1 MSTDE
6 GVGGEGVSTGVDLTL
21 SFRSCVG
28 TRGGNTVLL
37 DWAGTAMTSRPVL
50 LSAMGIR
57 KWQWRGD
64 DVWLGSG
71 SEQGGDVV
79 SKRRGHIVVRGKENR
94 GRGGGGDDWASFR
107 EAKVA

>member
-28 TRGGNTVLL
+28 TRGGSAVLL
-37 DWAGTAMTSRPVL
+37 DWAATVTTSKPVL

-57 KWQWRGD
+57 RWQWRGD

-79 SKRRGHIVVRGKENR
+79 SKRRGGIVVKGKENR
-94 GRGGGGDDWASFR
+94 GRGGGGDDRASFR